1 MARRILIFHNTFAN
15 KGKSRV
21 GLAKINVLLHI
32 EKIQSYVIETLVNAD
47 DNRIALQKAFDE
59 FNPTEIW
66 VSGGDGTLYLLLNSL
81 PDGMWHLPVAV
92 LPTGSGNDF
101 IKNYL
106 AKPSLNNA
114 LQAALSG
121 TLTACDVWQ
130 CNNLL
135 FIHGLGIGF
144 DGQVVESMI
153 KRKTLLK
160 GFLGYYYHVI
170 GQLLRYREKEFV
182 LEANGTKTTFDGF
195 MITIG
200 NSTTFGGGFK
210 ITPKAQIND
219 GLLDVCAI
227 SAVPVLKR
235 PLYLK
240 KVEHG
245 RHLHLP
251 MVNYFTADKITI
263 KTPQIVAGHIDGELF
278 YGNSFEIKKHPV
290 PLNII
295 TG

>member
-1 MARRILIFHNTFAN
+1 MIRRILIFHNAFAN
-15 KGKSRV
+15 KGRSRL

-32 EKIQSYVIETLVNAD
+32 EKLQSCVVETLANAN
-47 DNRIALQKAFDE
+47 DNRIVLQKTFDE

-106 AKPSLNNA
+106 PIPSLSNA
-114 LQAALSG
+114 LQAAFSG
-121 TLTACDVWQ
+121 KSSPCDVWQ
-130 CNNLL
+130 CNKLL

-153 KRKTLLK
+153 KRKTLFK
-160 GFLGYYYHVI
+160 GFLGYYYHVVS
-170 GQLLRYREKEFV
+170 QLFRYREKEFV
-182 LEANGTKTTFDGF
+182 LDANGSKTTFNCF

-210 ITPKAQIND
+210 ITPKAKIND

-245 RHLHLP
+245 NHLSLP
-251 MVNYFTADKITI
+251 MVNYFTADEITI
-263 KTPQIVAGHIDGELF
+263 NTPQIVAGHIDGELF
-278 YGNSFEIKKHPV
+278 YDSSFEIKKFPKQ
-290 PLNII
+290 LNII

>member
-1 MARRILIFHNTFAN
+1 MRRILIFHNAFAN
-15 KGKSRV
+15 KGRSRL
-21 GLAKINVLLHI
+21 GLAKINVWLRT
-32 EKIQSYVIETLVNAD
+32 EKIQSLVVETRTDFDGNLT
-47 DNRIALQKAFDE
+47 ALQKAFDD

-66 VSGGDGTLYLLLNSL
+66 VSGGDGTLYLLINSL
-81 PDGMWHLPVAV
+81 PDSMWHLPVAV

-106 AKPSLNNA
+106 PKTSFNDA
-114 LQAALSG
+114 LQAALRGSS
-121 TLTACDVWQ
+121 TPCDVWQ

-182 LEANGTKTTFDGF
+182 LEAKGSKTTFNCF
-195 MITIG
+195 MITVG

-210 ITPKAQIND
+210 ITPKAKIND
-219 GLLDVCAI
+219 RLLDVCAI
-227 SAVPVLKR
+227 SEVSVLQR

-245 RHLHLP
+245 NHLHLP
-251 MVNYFTADKITI
+251 MVNYFTADEITI
-263 KTPQIVAGHIDGELF
+263 NTPQIVAGHIDGELF
-278 YGNSFEIKKHPV
+278 YGNSFEIKKHSKQ
-290 PLNII
+290 LNII

>member
-1 MARRILIFHNTFAN
+1 LTRRILIFHNAFAN

-21 GLAKINVLLHI
+21 GLAKIKVLLHM
-32 EKIQSYVIETLVNAD
+32 EKLQSYVLETLANAD

-81 PDGMWHLPVAV
+81 PHSMWHLPVAV

-106 AKPSLNNA
+106 NNHSLNNA

-121 TLTACDVWQ
+121 KTSLCDVWQ

-153 KRKTLLK
+153 KRKTLFK

-182 LEANGTKTTFDGF
+182 LEANNQKTAFNCF

-210 ITPKAQIND
+210 ITPKAKIND

-245 RHLHLP
+245 SHLHLP

-263 KTPQIVAGHIDGELF
+263 NTQQIVAGHIDGELF
-278 YGNSFEIKKHPV
+278 YDSCFEIKKHPV